1 MKRALTSAFLVAL
14 GASSWWALSRTAR
27 FSIKKWDAKFET
39 VLRHTLDGFG
49 LTNAELLSSVH
60 EVRRDEGG
68 EWTVHRVRVRLA
80 DAARRR
86 ELQEAFRSAGGEAV
100 QRSGDEPSLIV
111 RRGGRI
117 YEEIHFAH

>member
-1 MKRALTSAFLVAL
+1 MKRLFISAFLVAL
-14 GASSWWALSRTAR
+14 GASSWWVVARTAR

-49 LTNAELLSSVH
+49 LTPADILSSVH

-68 EWTVHRVRVRLA
+68 EWVVHRVRVRLA
-80 DAARRR
+80 DEARRR
-86 ELQEAFRSAGGEAV
+86 KLADEFRAAGADVALRTHGETM
-100 QRSGDEPSLIV
+100 LMV

-117 YEEIHFAH
+117 YDEIQLAR